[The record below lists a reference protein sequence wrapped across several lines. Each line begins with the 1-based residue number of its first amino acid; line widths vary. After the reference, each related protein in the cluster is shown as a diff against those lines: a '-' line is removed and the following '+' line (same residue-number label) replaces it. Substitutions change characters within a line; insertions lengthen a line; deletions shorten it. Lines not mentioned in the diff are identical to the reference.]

1 MMLQAHVAPSDQVS
15 SHRKDLSMPRPP
27 AVGTAAP
34 DFALPGIVL
43 PAPAAVSR
51 RDTYRLSEHAARP
64 LLLAFYPGDDT
75 PVCTRQLCSYSEG
88 LESFDAV
95 GVDVWA
101 ISRQGLDSHESF
113 ARKRGIGLPLL
124 SDTDGAVA
132 SAYGIAVPGLG
143 LRRSVFLVDPDGVVR
158 WRHVALV
165 GLSFPSRDELLAAVA
180 AR

>member
-1 MMLQAHVAPSDQVS
+1 
-15 SHRKDLSMPRPP
+15 MPKPP

-34 DFALPGIVL
+34 DFELDGITLSAPGAE
-43 PAPAAVSR
+43 PAIR
-51 RDTYRLSEHAARP
+51 RDGYRLSQRAARP

-75 PVCTRQLCSYSEG
+75 PVCTRQLCSYSDG
-88 LESFDAV
+88 LDGFASV
-95 GVDVWA
+95 GADVWA

-132 SAYGIAVPGLG
+132 AAYGISVPGLG
-143 LRRSVFLVDPDGVVR
+143 LRRSVFLVDGENIVR

-180 AR
+180 ALAR